1 MNSRRVFAI
10 VLVVGGVVAAFL
22 LRPRRA
28 AEVRPKHV
36 SEKAVSVPASTPIKP
51 SLPRARADDSIE
63 ERATG
68 SASALSPAPVSSP
81 FAALKATEEEARV
94 LHDAEQRKI
103 ADCMRHR
110 GFDYSVNPHT
120 DVHDLMTPHFENGD
134 VVTASRTGYGLAEA
148 VERGDEPL
156 VEEANEERLSRMSP
170 DQRAAWE
177 IALYGSPQSPPVTPL
192 SDEDRAQATAATAS
206 VTEPKPERDAC
217 VFRAQ
222 RELYGEEHGEIQV
235 AVNALYDDV
244 EAQAAKDTEYL
255 AGLRRWRQC
264 MLERNHPYPLPGAAE
279 VALEG
284 EFREGRLSL
293 DELRVKEVDVALV
306 DASCYVSAGLVNA
319 RLEIER
325 DIVARNADRIRAY
338 LASRERALQRSER
351 LARR

>member
-1 MNSRRVFAI
+1 MNYRRVFAI
-10 VLVVGGVVAAFL
+10 MLVVGGVVATFL
-22 LRPRRA
+22 VRPRRA
-28 AEVRPKHV
+28 AEAGPKHV
-36 SEKAVSVPASTPIKP
+36 TEKAVSVPPSTPIKP
-51 SLPRARADDSIE
+51 SLSSARTDDMIGESV
-63 ERATG
+63 TG
-68 SASALSPAPVSSP
+68 SASARSPAPVSSP

-94 LHDAEQRKI
+94 LHDAEQQKI
-103 ADCMRHR
+103 ADCMRQR
-110 GFDYSVNPHT
+110 GFDYSANPHT

-134 VVTASRTGYGLAEA
+134 VVTASRTGYGLAEG

-156 VEEANEERLSRMSP
+156 VKEANEERLSRMSP
-170 DQRAAWE
+170 DQRGAWE
-177 IALYGSPQSPPVTPL
+177 IALYGSPQSPPITPL
-192 SDEDRAQATAATAS
+192 SDEDRAQATAETTS

-222 RELYGEEHGEIQV
+222 RELYGEGHDELQV

-244 EAQAAKDTEYL
+244 EAQAVKDTEYL

-284 EFREGRLSL
+284 EFRQGKLSL

-306 DASCYVSAGLVNA
+306 DASCYVSAGLVKA
-319 RLEIER
+319 RFEIER
-325 DIVARNADRIRAY
+325 DIVARNADRIRTY
-338 LASRERALQRSER
+338 LASREKAVRRSEG